1 MRSARYPES
10 VKKPAVDLQQINQTW
25 TNALSEHQIEVL
37 RWLRASKCTV
47 EAVYAAPDPLHDM
60 PEGLVLEVLVD
71 KHAVVKLRGTVDE
84 IPDLFDRVVD
94 GARTL
99 FDFVNEPEQ
108 RH

>member
-1 MRSARYPES
+1 
-10 VKKPAVDLQQINQTW
+10 
-25 TNALSEHQIEVL
+25 
-37 RWLRASKCTV
+37 
-47 EAVYAAPDPLHDM
+47 M

-99 FDFVNEPEQ
+99 FNVVNEPEQ